1 MKPSILFLAICIL
14 CSCSRRHSNQ
24 KNDTPVALE
33 SHKSSSIFSKRAPG
47 DLVENIYDE
56 LVSETPEL
64 KELENQ
70 IQDINGRKSDSL
82 TDYEKFTEQND
93 QYYTSADHHS
103 EVIGDSVLKEKIKTL
118 INNSQNNYKNSIGGL
133 NDLVNQLANKQT
145 TLNDYHEVL
154 KLTRTLPIIEKHQKN
169 LPSKKPIAAVVND
182 YNNVIKKTDSL
193 SKK

>member
-33 SHKSSSIFSKRAPG
+33 SHKSSSIFSKRAAG

-93 QYYTSADHHS
+93 QYYT
-103 EVIGDSVLKEKIKTL
+103 
-118 INNSQNNYKNSIGGL
+118 
-133 NDLVNQLANKQT
+133 
-145 TLNDYHEVL
+145 
-154 KLTRTLPIIEKHQKN
+154 
-169 LPSKKPIAAVVND
+169 
-182 YNNVIKKTDSL
+182 
-193 SKK
+193 